1 LHPRVY
7 RLPAMRGRR
16 VGVFGRSRN
25 VWNAATGVKQ
35 QMAAT
40 VFEELQAKAEAWC
53 KEFDRYKDE
62 CKVFAE
68 KLRVELIEY
77 LGAKSTD
84 VEFHVLDEHLDRV
97 RDGGFTLSPRLQVG
111 DDGFIY
117 FGITLFFKL
126 ETQCLDEHV
135 RVGVQ
140 RIKGAWRIRWNQLE
154 VSYGGGPSHTPFF
167 EKVTA
172 LIAEKFATPFHRRR
186 GPLGFVPVMSNDH
199 LTLVPPADLRI
210 AAENGTVISETPGQS
225 SAA

>member
-1 LHPRVY
+1 
-7 RLPAMRGRR
+7 
-16 VGVFGRSRN
+16 
-25 VWNAATGVKQ
+25 
-35 QMAAT
+35 MAPT

-97 RDGGFTLSPRLQVG
+97 QDSGFTLSPRLQVG
-111 DDGFIY
+111 DDGFVY
-117 FGITLFFKL
+117 FGLTLFFKL

-140 RIKGAWRIRWNQLE
+140 KVKGQWRIRWNQLE
-154 VSYGGGPSHTPFF
+154 LSYGNSNGHGTFF

-172 LIAEKFATPFHRRR
+172 LIAEKFTTPFHRRR
-186 GPLGFVPVMSNDH
+186 GPLGFVPVVSNDH
-199 LTLVPPADLRI
+199 LTLVAPADLRI
-210 AAENGTVISETPGQS
+210 AAENGTVISEGLGKPAPG
-225 SAA
+225 